1 MAQLDYQYIGGL
13 VEQVQQGDSN
23 AFAELYAATY
33 QKQYFAA
40 YKYLRDDFLAQDAL
54 QETYITALKNINSLR
69 DAKLFISWLNQ
80 INFRTCF
87 RLNEKHKQY
96 NLEMAEFNTG
106 DFALHADMSDNP
118 ESIVVQIDE
127 EQFIARQVLDLPFSE
142 SQALLLRY
150 YNNLTIE
157 ETAEIMGCSKSS
169 VKRYTASGLNRLRV
183 ILNK

>member
-1 MAQLDYQYIGGL
+1 MAQLDYQYIEGL

-80 INFRTCF
+80 INFHTCYDMCKK
-87 RLNEKHKQY
+87 LNSQY
-96 NLEMAEFNTG
+96 GVVDSDQLELTRDDNIE
-106 DFALHADMSDNP
+106 HNP
-118 ESIVVQIDE
+118 EDVYERNDEVRKLREAID
-127 EQFIARQVLDLPFSE
+127 RLPFLE
-142 SQALLLRY
+142 KQVIVLRY
-150 YNNLTIE
+150 YNDMKLE
-157 ETAEIMGCSKSS
+157 EIAKALSISRST
-169 VKRYTASGLNRLRV
+169 VKRYLQSAKEKLKNF
-183 ILNK
+183 